1 MTGIDPRTVFL
12 LVGVLSGFMAMI
24 LYALKRTYPPTIK
37 GLGEWAVAFSLVA
50 VGALLGMGLERLH
63 SLFSMNLP
71 RLLLPAGL
79 LIAYVGTQRFFGA
92 VPRFRGWI
100 VAIIVTMALHL
111 WFTYGYPSF
120 VARQSVATALSTVL
134 LATFALFVHRRGIH
148 SFGSRLTTL
157 VLVATSAVTGMRFV
171 TLLLLPSGKSILD
184 MSMAQTIYV
193 VTFAFCIF
201 PLGVGLILMA
211 TERLIE
217 EMRYLASH
225 DSLTG
230 ALNRRHMNAAISAEI
245 ERCARHGRNMAL
257 LVMDLDHFKAIN
269 DQHGHQLGDQVL
281 VSFVAKVSAL
291 MRQHDQLGRF
301 GGEEFVALLPET
313 ELADAVVVAE
323 RIRQACA
330 VIHPAVGCTVSIGV
344 TANAAAGDT
353 VDAVFARADAA
364 MYRAKARGRNRVEAA

>member
-24 LYALKRTYPPTIK
+24 LYALRRTYPPTIQ
-37 GLGEWAVAFSLVA
+37 GLGEWAMAFVLVSVAS
-50 VGALLGMGLERLH
+50 LLGMGMGRLH
-63 SLFSMNLP
+63 SLLSMNLP

-92 VPRFRGWI
+92 APRYRRWI
-100 VAIIVTMALHL
+100 VAITMAMALHL
-111 WFTYGYPSF
+111 LFTYGYPSF
-120 VARQSVATALSTVL
+120 IARQSVATALSTVL
-134 LATFALFVHRRGIH
+134 LASFALFVHRREAQ

-157 VLVATSAVTGMRFV
+157 VLFATSAVTGMRFV
-171 TLLLLPSGKSILD
+171 TLLLFPSGESILD
-184 MSMAQTIYV
+184 MSLMQTVYV

-211 TERLIE
+211 TERLIN

-225 DSLTG
+225 DALTG
-230 ALNRRHMNAAISAEI
+230 ALNRRHLNAAISAEI
-245 ERCARHGRNMAL
+245 ERSTRHGHRMAL

-269 DQHGHQLGDQVL
+269 DQHGHHLGDQVL
-281 VSFVAKVSAL
+281 VGFVAKASAL
-291 MRQHDQLGRF
+291 MRRPDQLGRF

-313 ELADAVVVAE
+313 DLAEAVVVAE

-330 VIHPAVGCTVSIGV
+330 TLHPAVGCTVSIGV
-344 TANAAAGDT
+344 ATNATTGDT
-353 VDAVFARADAA
+353 VDTLFARADAA
-364 MYRAKARGRNRVEAA
+364 MYRAKAQGRNRVETA

>member
-37 GLGEWAVAFSLVA
+37 GLGEWALAFSLVA
-50 VGALLGMGLERLH
+50 AGALLGMGLGRLH
-63 SLFSMNLP
+63 SLLSMNLP

-79 LIAYVGTQRFFGA
+79 LLAYGGAQRFFGI
-92 VPRFRGWI
+92 VPRYRGWI
-100 VAIIVTMALHL
+100 VAITMTMGLHL

-120 VARQSVATALSTVL
+120 VARQTLATALSTVL
-134 LATFALFVHRRGIH
+134 LASFALLVHKHGAR
-148 SFGSRLTTL
+148 SFGSKLTLL
-157 VLVATSAVTGMRFV
+157 VLVATSSV
-171 TLLLLPSGKSILD
+171 TLMRCITLLVLPSGDSILD
-184 MSMAQTIYV
+184 MSLTQTIYV

-211 TERLIE
+211 TERLTD

-230 ALNRRHMNAAISAEI
+230 ALNRRHMNAAMSAEI
-245 ERCARHGRNMAL
+245 ERCTRHGRSMAL

-313 ELADAVVVAE
+313 ELAAAVVVAE
-323 RIRQACA
+323 RIRQTCA
-330 VIHPAVGCTVSIGV
+330 QLHPAVGCTVSIGV
-344 TANAAAGDT
+344 TVNSATGDT
-353 VDAVFARADAA
+353 VDALFARADAA
-364 MYRAKARGRNRVEAA
+364 MYRAKSLGRNRVETG